1 MGVVPLSRDSVG
13 LYIADVSGHGVG
25 AALLSFTLNHLLSPS
40 WEGSVLVEDAG
51 DGPTIV
57 SPARLAGRLNRQFPM
72 DRTRQYFT
80 LVYGAFDGASGRFR
94 YVVAGHPA
102 PILVPAAGP
111 AVPLAGKGLPIG
123 MFEESI
129 YQEETV
135 TLEPGDRLYFYTD
148 GVIEAT
154 DAAQVELG
162 SARLMA
168 ELDRVRVLP
177 LKSGLEA
184 VAETVCDW
192 SGGGLEDDVSLLAI
206 ERVVARSGVAVE

>member
-1 MGVVPLSRDSVG
+1 M
-13 LYIADVSGHGVG
+13 
-25 AALLSFTLNHLLSPS
+25 
-40 WEGSVLVEDAG
+40 DAG
-51 DGPTIV
+51 TSSRASDRSICFAT
-57 SPARLAGRLNRQFPM
+57 ALASR
-72 DRTRQYFT
+72 RTPSRIR
-80 LVYGAFDGASGRFR
+80 S
-94 YVVAGHPA
+94 
-102 PILVPAAGP
+102 
-111 AVPLAGKGLPIG
+111 IG

-206 ERVVARSGVAVE
+206 ERVVARSGVAVA

>member
-1 MGVVPLSRDSVG
+1 
-13 LYIADVSGHGVG
+13 
-25 AALLSFTLNHLLSPS
+25 
-40 WEGSVLVEDAG
+40 
-51 DGPTIV
+51 
-57 SPARLAGRLNRQFPM
+57 M

-80 LVYGAFDGASGRFR
+80 LVYGAYDGASGRFR

-111 AVPLAGKGLPIG
+111 PVPLDGKGLPIG

-168 ELDRVRVLP
+168 ELDRVRAPPPEERARGRRGDRLRLVGRRP
-177 LKSGLEA
+177 
-184 VAETVCDW
+184 
-192 SGGGLEDDVSLLAI
+192 GGRRLAPGDRAGRGALGRRGRVIAFFAGEPDHGEPEHSLQS
-206 ERVVARSGVAVE
+206 R